1 MLANL
6 SPSVSSMANNNIL
19 AVNGN
24 LAQRCALLYNVSH
37 LLNAWFV
44 QYDRLL
50 QTYSTCRE
58 KLSSTVPPCMQ
69 RRVPVR
75 NNDECWSLFPSI
87 HRKGTK
93 RRVFLSSDARTNAAS
108 VLLMYVTRDDCNN
121 HFPLIYSVRNYSW
134 TVVEAENQ

>member
-93 RRVFLSSDARTNAAS
+93 RTCFSLVTHAQTRPVSCLCMSRATTVITIFLSYTALGTIRG
-108 VLLMYVTRDDCNN
+108 L
-121 HFPLIYSVRNYSW
+121 
-134 TVVEAENQ
+134 